1 MDLGFSKLMNTN
13 PMYTNYYSQINNNNN
28 NTSKLSYPVAS
39 SFFHYNSN
47 NDLSTTATTTTT
59 TTPMLNE
66 QLTSQIE
73 QLNNFSLI
81 NESKHLNQL
90 SNEMSMKRLKLDNVQ
105 HTNEYDSS
113 RNCNSTN
120 SIIPC
125 DLRAENNEINND
137 MNRQFNVND
146 TIHTQSMHNHSLE
159 HVPNV
164 SNYNFWHKLNSY
176 PIFPYHSSHH
186 HNTSTTYNST
196 NATTTNNND
205 NHLSNYYDR
214 YMCNTTFRYSHPSN
228 NPTYNLSIF
237 PPYSPTGAPSHYYHH
252 QQQHSQGESNIMSES
267 RLSNT
272 FPSFITESQI
282 SLPSSSPLVTMST
295 NTTNLHI
302 SNALFS
308 SHMSS
313 NNVNAPCITLTATTV
328 KNSFSTIS
336 SVITSSIS
344 DTPTDTIHS
353 NHCSQK
359 NLKRKS
365 TSNYDFNT
373 RSQED
378 INKNKSVNNLY
389 ETSNMLKV
397 NNDED
402 LIDKN
407 CENNDESQHS
417 PISSSMDYF
426 SQTNSIS
433 PQDDNVSQ
441 INVYNSNI
449 NNNDNNTDNNN
460 NIIIKN
466 KKIRKP
472 RTIYSIWQLQMLNR
486 RFVHSQYLN
495 LTERASLASQL
506 GLTQTQV
513 KIWFQNKRSKLKKIL
528 RQGQDP
534 TAFLNGTTND
544 TPEDDQ
550 MGSDYEEDSHS
561 LNCGDTSK
569 LSSDQI
575 EYNSHHSHIPHSIQS
590 NPQHFH
596 SINQNEDL
604 EFNKNR
610 THEMNNFQKNTG
622 RTNDYDKRFF
632 PLNNS
637 NTSCELYLKSK
648 FPPHSNE
655 SMNQLTDDEAIKI
668 STHQYLTYTAPKL
681 TNEHHTNTFIQAED
695 HVPVNNIQSHL
706 LTEQSNNVSCNLSS
720 HSLSQCNTHSS
731 KSSSPYSDGKQ
742 QSYSENIIHNDEQCS
757 HNSWSSSLPTIQQK
771 SNVDENCSN
780 LQKKSDCSTYHTNSN
795 WTSVNN
801 QSIHGKSDEIN
812 LDIQLPPSWLP
823 SSVKNYQPNEILNT
837 VSTEECK
844 LFIEH
849 EDPVN
854 QWCIDQ
860 PNLKPQAESTIIE
873 VPYEY
878 TY

>member
-1 MDLGFSKLMNTN
+1 M
-13 PMYTNYYSQINNNNN
+13 
-28 NTSKLSYPVAS
+28 
-39 SFFHYNSN
+39 
-47 NDLSTTATTTTT
+47 
-59 TTPMLNE
+59 
-66 QLTSQIE
+66 
-73 QLNNFSLI
+73 
-81 NESKHLNQL
+81 
-90 SNEMSMKRLKLDNVQ
+90 
-105 HTNEYDSS
+105 
-113 RNCNSTN
+113 
-120 SIIPC
+120 
-125 DLRAENNEINND
+125 
-137 MNRQFNVND
+137 
-146 TIHTQSMHNHSLE
+146 
-159 HVPNV
+159 
-164 SNYNFWHKLNSY
+164 
-176 PIFPYHSSHH
+176 
-186 HNTSTTYNST
+186 
-196 NATTTNNND
+196 
-205 NHLSNYYDR
+205 
-214 YMCNTTFRYSHPSN
+214 
-228 NPTYNLSIF
+228 
-237 PPYSPTGAPSHYYHH
+237 
-252 QQQHSQGESNIMSES
+252 
-267 RLSNT
+267 
-272 FPSFITESQI
+272 
-282 SLPSSSPLVTMST
+282 
-295 NTTNLHI
+295 
-302 SNALFS
+302 
-308 SHMSS
+308 
-313 NNVNAPCITLTATTV
+313 
-328 KNSFSTIS
+328 
-336 SVITSSIS
+336 
-344 DTPTDTIHS
+344 
-353 NHCSQK
+353 
-359 NLKRKS
+359 
-365 TSNYDFNT
+365 
-373 RSQED
+373 
-378 INKNKSVNNLY
+378 
-389 ETSNMLKV
+389 
-397 NNDED
+397 
-402 LIDKN
+402 
-407 CENNDESQHS
+407 
-417 PISSSMDYF
+417 
-426 SQTNSIS
+426 
-433 PQDDNVSQ
+433 
-441 INVYNSNI
+441 
-449 NNNDNNTDNNN
+449 
-460 NIIIKN
+460 
-466 KKIRKP
+466 
-472 RTIYSIWQLQMLNR
+472 
-486 RFVHSQYLN
+486 
-495 LTERASLASQL
+495 
-506 GLTQTQV
+506 
-513 KIWFQNKRSKLKKIL
+513 
-528 RQGQDP
+528 
-534 TAFLNGTTND
+534 
-544 TPEDDQ
+544 
-550 MGSDYEEDSHS
+550 
-561 LNCGDTSK
+561 NCGDTSK

-681 TNEHHTNTFIQAED
+681 TSEHHTNTFIQAED

-823 SSVKNYQPNEILNT
+823 SSVKNYQPTEILNT

-844 LFIEH
+844 LFTEH

>member
-1 MDLGFSKLMNTN
+1 MDLGFSKLINN
-13 PMYTNYYSQINNNNN
+13 NSMYTNYYSPIHN
-28 NTSKLSYPVAS
+28 NTSKLPYLITDP
-39 SFFHYNSN
+39 FIHYNTNN
-47 NDLSTTATTTTT
+47 NDISSSTTTTT
-59 TTPMLNE
+59 TTTTFNEQTMNE
-66 QLTSQIE
+66 QLTSQTE
-73 QLNNFSLI
+73 QLNSY
-81 NESKHLNQL
+81 S
-90 SNEMSMKRLKLDNVQ
+90 SNDMSMKRLKLDSNQ
-105 HTNEYDSS
+105 HSIEYDSS
-113 RNCNSTN
+113 RSCNSTN
-120 SIIPC
+120 SIVPC
-125 DLRAENNEINND
+125 DLRAENNEINYDINH
-137 MNRQFNVND
+137 QLNVNNN
-146 TIHTQSMHNHSLE
+146 TQSMHNNNNTLE
-159 HVPNV
+159 HVSHV
-164 SNYNFWHKLNSY
+164 TNYNFWHKLNSY
-176 PIFPYHSSHH
+176 PIFPYHH
-186 HNTSTTYNST
+186 TMTTHNST
-196 NATTTNNND
+196 NTTTNNNNNN
-205 NHLSNYYDR
+205 NHISNYYDR
-214 YMCNTTFRYSHPSN
+214 YMCNTAFRYPHPSN
-228 NPTYNLSIF
+228 NPAYNLSIF
-237 PPYSPTGAPSHYYHH
+237 PPYPATGVPSHYYHH
-252 QQQHSQGESNIMSES
+252 QQQQHSQGESNIMSES
-267 RLSNT
+267 KLSNT
-272 FPSFITESQI
+272 FPSFINVSQT
-282 SLPSSSPLVTMST
+282 SLSPLVTMNT
-295 NTTNLHI
+295 NTTNNLHI

-308 SHMSS
+308 SHMNS
-313 NNVNAPCITLTATTV
+313 NNVNAPTATV
-328 KNSFSTIS
+328 KNTFSTIS

-344 DTPTDTIHS
+344 DSHTDTIS
-353 NHCSQK
+353 NNHCNQK

-365 TSNYDFNT
+365 INNYDYNI

-389 ETSNMLKV
+389 ETSNMLNV

-402 LIDKN
+402 LIDRKH
-407 CENNDESQHS
+407 ENNDELQHS
-417 PISSSMDYF
+417 PTSSSMDYF

-433 PQDDNVSQ
+433 PQEDNVSQ
-441 INVYNSNI
+441 INVYNSNND
-449 NNNDNNTDNNN
+449 NNNNTDNNS

-575 EYNSHHSHIPHSIQS
+575 EYSSHHSRIPHSIQS

-596 SINQNEDL
+596 SINQSEDL
-604 EFNKNR
+604 EFIKNR

-622 RTNDYDKRFF
+622 RTNDYDKGYF

-637 NTSCELYLKSK
+637 NTSYELCLKSK
-648 FPPHSNE
+648 IPPHSNE
-655 SMNQLTDDEAIKI
+655 PVNQLTHDDEAITI
-668 STHQYLTYTAPKL
+668 PAHQYLTYTAPKL
-681 TNEHHTNTFIQAED
+681 PNEHQSNTFIQAED
-695 HVPVNNIQSHL
+695 HVPANNIQNHL

-742 QSYSENIIHNDEQCS
+742 QSYSENIHNEE
-757 HNSWSSSLPTIQQK
+757 HNSWSSSLPTIQQR
-771 SNVDENCSN
+771 SNIDENYSN
-780 LQKKSDCSTYHTNSN
+780 LQKKPDCSTYHTNPS
-795 WTSVNN
+795 WTPVNN

-812 LDIQLPPSWLP
+812 VDVPLPQSWLP
-823 SSVKNYQPNEILNT
+823 SSMKNYQPEISNT
-837 VSTEECK
+837 LSTEECK

-849 EDPVN
+849 QDSVN

-860 PNLKPQAESTIIE
+860 SNLKPQAESTIIE
-873 VPYEY
+873 VPHEY